1 MLLELIA
8 GLLAWVWAIA
18 AFGALIYFVLAILSR
33 GRWSMFF
40 WAVGISIV
48 AKWLSK
54 GFTDNQIRVQ
64 FEAKKIAEGMSPEEA
79 GQEWMKR

>member
-8 GLLAWVWAIA
+8 GLLGWVWIIA
-18 AFGALIYFVLAILSR
+18 SLAALVYFVLAILSR

-40 WAVGISIV
+40 WAVGISVV
-48 AKWLSK
+48 AKWLSR

-64 FEAKKIAEGMSPEEA
+64 FEAKKIEEEMSREEA
-79 GQEWMKR
+79 AKNG